1 MKSLIYC
8 ANIHSGGA
16 LQVASSFIY
25 EICKSDLKSDL
36 CSIWVSSEI
45 HEALKLR
52 GIELLDYEF
61 ISVMDCNFKSVLSL
75 KHTLKLLKFKKV
87 FVVFG
92 PLYSFLYPKKTV
104 VGFAQPWIVYPDNE
118 VYRSYS
124 LLDKLSTKLKYKIQK
139 YFYLKSSEFIV
150 ELPHVKEQLAF
161 LHGVC
166 RSKIHVVNNCLSD
179 VFFDESKWESIHFPV
194 ESGNFKVGF
203 LGRNY
208 SHKNVKYILS
218 VKDYLF
224 ECFGED
230 IDIYVTFTDVEFH
243 SCSKHFQQSVQNLGS
258 LSANQCPT
266 FFKFI
271 DLLVFPSLLECFSA
285 TPIEA
290 MFMKTPLVVSDRVF
304 NKDVCSDFAFYINPE
319 IPSECALIIKES
331 FIDNPIDNEIELQ
344 NAKRHS
350 HKFSQPNRRAEQ
362 YIEILHNL

>member
-1 MKSLIYC
+1 MKNLIYC

-25 EICKSDLKSDL
+25 EVCKNDLKKGH
-36 CSIWVSSEI
+36 SIWISTEI

-52 GIELLDYEF
+52 GIKSLDYEF
-61 ISVMDCNFKSVLSL
+61 ITVMDCGFKSVLSL
-75 KHTLKLLKFKKV
+75 KHTWELLKFKKV

-104 VGFAQPWIVYPDNE
+104 VGFAQPWIVYPYNE
-118 VYRSYS
+118 VYKSYS
-124 LLDKLSTKLKYKIQK
+124 LLNKLSIRLKYKIQK
-139 YFYLKSSEFIV
+139 YFYLKSNEFIV
-150 ELPHVKEQLAF
+150 ELPHVKEQLTL

-166 RSKIHVVNNCLSD
+166 GSQIHVVNNCLSD
-179 VFFDESKWESIHFPV
+179 VFFDESKWKSIHLPV
-194 ESGNFKVGF
+194 EPGNFKVGF

-208 SHKNVKYILS
+208 PHKNVKYILS

-224 ECFGED
+224 ENFGVH
-230 IDIYVTFTDVEFH
+230 IDIYVTFTDAEFH
-243 SCSKHFQQSVQNLGS
+243 SCSKHFQQNVRNLGP
-258 LSANQCPT
+258 LSANQCPA
-266 FFKFI
+266 FYKFI

-304 NKDVCSDFAFYINPE
+304 NKDVCSDFASYINPE
-319 IPSECALIIKES
+319 NPSECALIIKES
-331 FIDNPIDNEIELQ
+331 FIDNPRDNKIELQ

-350 HKFSQPNRRAEQ
+350 HNFSQPSLRAEQ